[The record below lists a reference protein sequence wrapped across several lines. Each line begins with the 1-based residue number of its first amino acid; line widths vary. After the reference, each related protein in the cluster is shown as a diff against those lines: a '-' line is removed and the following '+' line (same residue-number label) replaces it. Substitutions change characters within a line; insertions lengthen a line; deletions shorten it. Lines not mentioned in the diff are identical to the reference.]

1 MSCNHEINPE
11 SLPDPRPAV
20 AVFISGRR
28 KFLDFLRA
36 RVSDPTDAEEILQRA
51 SVKIL
56 ERGADLRESTSAEAW
71 IYRLLRNEL
80 VNHYRRTALHS
91 KKTVEMP
98 PDFDRPAP
106 MPVLEHAL
114 VHARPPRC
122 RHSYQ
127 TTQTPCVPWRCRT
140 KQCQATPHA
149 RGFRSTTPECVCI
162 APEGRCAPVSRRNAA
177 SAQEQVVFPA
187 VARHKCEKRRRHC

>member
-1 MSCNHEINPE
+1 MSNNYE
-11 SLPDPRPAV
+11 SSVDFEFQLDAQPAV
-20 AVFISGRR
+20 AAFISGRR

-106 MPVLEHAL
+106 MPALE
-114 VHARPPRC
+114 ARPCPCATAEMSALIPDYADSLRSLEMQDETVP
-122 RHSYQ
+122 SYAARKGISVNNAGVRLHRARKALRARVEAK
-127 TTQTPCVPWRCRT
+127 CG
-140 KQCQATPHA
+140 QCAGAGCFSCSCAT
-149 RGFRSTTPECVCI
+149 
-162 APEGRCAPVSRRNAA
+162 
-177 SAQEQVVFPA
+177 
-187 VARHKCEKRRRHC
+187 